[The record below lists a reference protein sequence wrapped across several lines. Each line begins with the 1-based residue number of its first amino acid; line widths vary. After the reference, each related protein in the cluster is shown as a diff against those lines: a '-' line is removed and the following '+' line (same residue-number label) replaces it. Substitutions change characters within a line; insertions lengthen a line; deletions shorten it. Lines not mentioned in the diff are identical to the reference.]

1 MRVAVPQLVLRLALV
16 GIVTVI
22 LQVSAVTQLQIFGTN
37 ADLMPLVIA
46 AVGLLAGSI
55 AGACFG
61 FAAGLFLDLAL
72 VQTVGLSSLV
82 YVGIGY
88 WAGRFRE
95 LRDPQSALVPLAV
108 GAAATAAAMV
118 GYSLMQFLLG
128 VEAPVSFLLAR
139 EILAT
144 VLLNGVIATPVYAIV
159 RRVLLPALPE
169 DPRRR
174 RRRAYTTG
182 GLSPLSRACSA
193 SLLDHG
199 RWPPD
204 RERSR

>member
-1 MRVAVPQLVLRLALV
+1 VSPNVPKLIVRLVLLGL
-16 GIVTVI
+16 GTVI
-22 LQVSAVTQLQIFGTN
+22 LQVSAVSQIELFGTN
-37 ADLMPLVIA
+37 ADLAPLVIA
-46 AVGLLAGSI
+46 FVGLLAGSM

-61 FAAGLFLDLAL
+61 FAVGLFLDLAL

-82 YVGIGY
+82 YVGVGY

-95 LRDPQSALVPLAV
+95 LRDPQSTLVPLAV

-128 VEAPVSFLLAR
+128 VDAPVSLELLR
-139 EILAT
+139 QI
-144 VLLNGVIATPVYAIV
+144 VLGVVVNTIVALPAWAVV
-159 RRVLLPALPE
+159 RRSLVGGLPD

-182 GLSPLSRACSA
+182 GLSPLSR
-193 SLLDHG
+193 
-199 RWPPD
+199 P
-204 RERSR
+204 

>member
-1 MRVAVPQLVLRLALV
+1 VRVAVPQLVLRLTIL
-16 GIVTVI
+16 GLLTVL
-22 LQVSAVTQLQIFGTN
+22 LQVSAVTQLEIFGTS
-37 ADLMPLVIA
+37 ADLVPLVIA
-46 AVGLLAGSI
+46 AVGLLAGSM

-61 FAAGLFLDLAL
+61 FFVGLFLDLAL

-82 YVGIGY
+82 FVGVGY

-108 GAAATAAAMV
+108 GGVATAASAI

-128 VEAPVSFLLAR
+128 VDAPVSFLLAR

-144 VLLNGVIATPVYAIV
+144 VLLNAIIATPVYAIV
-159 RRVLLPALPE
+159 RRALLPALPE

-182 GLSPLSRACSA
+182 GLSPLSRA
-193 SLLDHG
+193 
-199 RWPPD
+199 
-204 RERSR
+204 

>member
-1 MRVAVPQLVLRLALV
+1 MRVAIPQLILRLTILGV
-16 GIVTVI
+16 LTVL
-22 LQVSAVTQLQIFGTN
+22 LQVTAVTQITVFGTN

-61 FAAGLFLDLAL
+61 FFAGLFLDLAL

-82 YVGIGY
+82 YVAVGY

-108 GAAATAAAMV
+108 GGAATAAATI

-128 VEAPVSFLLAR
+128 VDAPVSFLLAR

-144 VLLNGVIATPVYAIV
+144 ILLNAIIATPVYAIV
-159 RRVLLPALPE
+159 RRLLLPVLPE

-182 GLSPLSRACSA
+182 GLSPLSRA
-193 SLLDHG
+193 
-199 RWPPD
+199 
-204 RERSR
+204 